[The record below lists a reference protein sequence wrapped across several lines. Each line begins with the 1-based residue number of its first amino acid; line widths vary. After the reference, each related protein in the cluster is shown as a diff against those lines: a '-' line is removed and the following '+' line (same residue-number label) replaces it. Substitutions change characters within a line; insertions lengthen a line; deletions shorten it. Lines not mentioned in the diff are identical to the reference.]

1 MIKRILILLLFSNII
16 LAQSNEYLFDLSSI
30 NPAALAIENNS
41 ISLYYSNKLV
51 GINSAPKHQ
60 KVIYQSYID
69 KNTTIGVS
77 LISQTKDPS
86 GSTSFSFSYAH
97 HINLSK
103 KTRLAL
109 GIQPEVQS
117 VYFDATNLISGE
129 LIDEAIS
136 RELHQEILPNAAS
149 GAFLYTSKFNLGLS
163 ATNLLGNNIYN
174 RKVGA
179 KSPISYLTY
188 FNYKLTLHKIEVN
201 VGSMLNLT
209 ENYPVVSRFHLK
221 SSYQNFTVGA
231 TLDNLNSFGIMT
243 GFTSGKIIF
252 YYIRSTPQEINNTIS
267 IGSNEIKIIY
277 LLQ

>member
-30 NPAALAIENNS
+30 NPASLAIENNS

-60 KVIYQSYID
+60 KVSYQSYID

-77 LISQTKDPS
+77 LISQTKGPS

-109 GIQPEVQS
+109 GLQPEVQS
-117 VYFDATNLISGE
+117 AYFDEKNLLTGEGNDNAISG
-129 LIDEAIS
+129 
-136 RELHQEILPNAAS
+136 ELHQEILPNAAS

-163 ATNLLGNNIYN
+163 ATNLFGNNIYS

-179 KSPISYLTY
+179 KSPILYLTY

-201 VGSMLNLT
+201 LGSMLNLSD
-209 ENYPVVSRFHLK
+209 NYPVVSRFHLK

-243 GFTSGKIIF
+243 GFTSGKMIF
-252 YYIRSTPQEINNTIS
+252 YYIHSTPQEINNTIS